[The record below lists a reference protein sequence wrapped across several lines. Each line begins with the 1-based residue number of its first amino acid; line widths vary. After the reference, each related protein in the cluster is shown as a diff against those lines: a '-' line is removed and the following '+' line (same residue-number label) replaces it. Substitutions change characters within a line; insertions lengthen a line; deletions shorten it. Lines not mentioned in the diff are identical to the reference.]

1 MNRSTANTENK
12 TTVRRTK
19 TRDVE
24 TYVHPSMLSTCIYY
38 CKKDTED
45 DTFTRFCRIFL
56 PNLVVKEL
64 QTGQTSDSRL
74 FLVLNL
80 PIENRQNREEVLSN
94 LISQICAKYQLKGSM
109 DISLVQISFDGN
121 CSWNPPYLMDRN
133 MFEKLQNASG
143 MNFNSY
149 VNIIYTDAFHFMDCD
164 INQLA
169 ANSLQMT

>member
-1 MNRSTANTENK
+1 MVYQNYLK
-12 TTVRRTK
+12 TTK
-19 TRDVE
+19 
-24 TYVHPSMLSTCIYY
+24 S
-38 CKKDTED
+38 
-45 DTFTRFCRIFL
+45 
-56 PNLVVKEL
+56 
-64 QTGQTSDSRL
+64 
-74 FLVLNL
+74 VL
-80 PIENRQNREEVLSN
+80 
-94 LISQICAKYQLKGSM
+94 GSM
-109 DISLVQISFDGN
+109 EISLVQISFDGN